1 MTVWVGL
8 DVAVRIRGVEKPGN
22 VPVEFL
28 LCMVILE
35 CKVITVAVHLVTTV
49 TQDCLENTDYTNMD
63 TAYDPG
69 VVHVHETFLDAPNSH
84 DEHEGFIS

>member
-8 DVAVRIRGVEKPGN
+8 DVVARSRGVEKPGN

-28 LCMVILE
+28 LCMGILE

-63 TAYDPG
+63 TAYDLG
-69 VVHVHETFLDAPNSH
+69 VVHETFLDADNSH
-84 DEHEGFIS
+84 GGHAGLIS